1 MVEAG
6 PSRIRPDQTSHTQRV
21 QCASLGI
28 TMQRNDH
35 DSHTA
40 GGHGGDDSRDSG
52 GLVEAGEDL
61 PDNGI
66 LSIDEYLAMQRAIG
80 ERTRFRIVRDLR
92 NGGEKSPTQLS
103 DDLDVASSN
112 LHHHLNKLVEVGL
125 IEKRERNEADEA
137 GLLTYY
143 RLTPMGE
150 MILDHGVE
158 ELIEAEQDIREAYA

>member
-1 MVEAG
+1 MG
-6 PSRIRPDQTSHTQRV
+6 PV
-21 QCASLGI
+21 CVL
-28 TMQRNDH
+28 TMPMERKNH
-35 DSHTA
+35 DSHTD
-40 GGHGGDDSRDSG
+40 GGHGVDGRRDSS

-61 PDNGI
+61 PDDGI
-66 LSIDEYLAMQRAIG
+66 LSVDEYLAMQRAVG
-80 ERTRFRIVRDLR
+80 ERTRFAVVRQLR
-92 NGGEKSPTQLS
+92 TSEEMSPTQLS
-103 DDLDVASSN
+103 DELDVRSSN

-125 IEKRERNEADEA
+125 VEKRERNETDEA